1 MRLLIKNLLLA
12 LTLVMFLGCSNGA
25 STLSDKDCK
34 DNLSRANSYL
44 NEYYIDGNDENLNLS
59 LSMVDSVFNLCPKN
73 KGQFVSLKIT
83 LLTLLKDYDKGFEFV
98 STLEEEEFDKPYKRN
113 MYLKTFKA
121 LSFETKGD
129 TIQKDEFLKELANE
143 IESYVKENPTD
154 KSSITD
160 LFFTKIRFTS
170 KEDVIEEINRMQENV
185 ATDKDF
191 YEALKESI
199 KFSPK
204 M

>member
-1 MRLLIKNLLLA
+1 M
-12 LTLVMFLGCSNGA
+12 
-25 STLSDKDCK
+25 
-34 DNLSRANSYL
+34 
-44 NEYYIDGNDENLNLS
+44 
-59 LSMVDSVFNLCPKN
+59 
-73 KGQFVSLKIT
+73 
-83 LLTLLKDYDKGFEFV
+83 LKDYDMGFEFV
-98 STLEEEEFDKPYKRN
+98 NTLERDGFDKPYKQN

-129 TIQKDEFLKELANE
+129 TTQWDEQLKELANE

-160 LFFTKIRFTS
+160 LFFTKIRFTP
-170 KEDVIEEINRMQENV
+170 KEDVVEEINRMQENEE
-185 ATDKDF
+185 TDKDF

-199 KFSPK
+199 KFAPK